1 MDIPIHSPSPA
12 PQRFGALNMIAAL
25 GPWLMRHPDVKGNM
39 ETFVMQFV
47 TPEFKSEQPYLRA
60 IVSCLLFLHSCSSV
74 FLTIR
79 VSRRVKW
86 WGRLSSLG

>member
-1 MDIPIHSPSPA
+1 
-12 PQRFGALNMIAAL
+12 MIAAL

-60 IVSCLLFLHSCSSV
+60 IVSFFLFILLRGSDDVC
-74 FLTIR
+74 
-79 VSRRVKW
+79 RRVKW
-86 WGRLSSLG
+86 WGRSSSLG